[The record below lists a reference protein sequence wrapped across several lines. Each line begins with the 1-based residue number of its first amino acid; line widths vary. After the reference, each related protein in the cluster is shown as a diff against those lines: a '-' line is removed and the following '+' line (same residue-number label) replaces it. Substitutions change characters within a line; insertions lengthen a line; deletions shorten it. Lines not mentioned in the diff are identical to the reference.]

1 MPFEDVVCTFLSALP
16 RSLEQKA
23 RHDVLDASH
32 SGGDID
38 EAIPD
43 PIPNSEVKL
52 VGADGTARVILWES
66 RTLPGLSCWT
76 RNPPRFRASEGF
88 LLLSAVAV
96 AERGARK
103 DLPGAGSR
111 LSLDVDGV
119 RGCLRVRRARG
130 ARIRARRDR
139 ASRDRRDSGD
149 AAKTPVRP
157 RWKDSPGAG
166 FRLATADGRSGRS
179 DGSCPTRDRSRPLE
193 LHRFCGHRLFRTSC
207 AMMVASP
214 VTRCAGCY
222 NVARSIT
229 NR

>member
-96 AERGARK
+96 AERGREEGPARRRLSTK
-103 DLPGAGSR
+103 PGRRQGAGLPACPWGARGTDSGETGPSQSGQAR
-111 LSLDVDGV
+111 QRRWLLGQVSAAPARPIQRGGTAPTSACHAVEEAP
-119 RGCLRVRRARG
+119 GCLL
-130 ARIRARRDR
+130 
-139 ASRDRRDSGD
+139 
-149 AAKTPVRP
+149 T
-157 RWKDSPGAG
+157 
-166 FRLATADGRSGRS
+166 
-179 DGSCPTRDRSRPLE
+179 C
-193 LHRFCGHRLFRTSC
+193 
-207 AMMVASP
+207 
-214 VTRCAGCY
+214 
-222 NVARSIT
+222 
-229 NR
+229 